1 MKKLLNL
8 PILNKTMTTTK
19 MMELSTGR
27 RECTSASKVTM
38 KKQHQYFRKQ
48 PSETY

>member
-19 MMELSTGR
+19 MMELSAGEESVICAFKGHT
-27 RECTSASKVTM
+27 EKY
-38 KKQHQYFRKQ
+38 HQYFRKQ